1 MVSCKNP
8 CVCRGRPIGDPGGY
22 EPPLRVH
29 YKIWERLHI
38 GTRPV
43 GEALSLPKLTQQS
56 GSLNGHRQ
64 KPLSSVGVANLATR
78 CSFAAGGR
86 LRAAPTRC
94 GGSRELTATNKVHPL
109 SFAFA
114 QQLPQRW
121 SQGALRTCGRLRA
134 APTGCVESRRLRRW
148 RGENWRLLSFVAN
161 CRKSSR
167 IFFKNL
173 WQTFMKN
180 IAFCLTVCYI

>member
-1 MVSCKNP
+1 MSGMCPWSCTA
-8 CVCRGRPIGDPGGY
+8 I
-22 EPPLRVH
+22 
-29 YKIWERLHI
+29 
-38 GTRPV
+38 V
-43 GEALSLPKLTQQS
+43 GEALSLPLRRSRLGFPRGEAKGRLRKLTPFSVPICS
-56 GSLNGHRQ
+56 GNS
-64 KPLSSVGVANLATR
+64 
-78 CSFAAGGR
+78 GR

-121 SQGALRTCGRLRA
+121 SQGVLRTCGRLRT

-148 RGENWRLLSFVAN
+148 RGENRRLLSFVAN